1 MDLALAGRLLA
12 ACAVIALVLAGL
24 QFAVRAAVHARAR
37 GGLRGGRAR
46 RLAGGRADPDR
57 ASARGGR
64 LVSVLETTLLPN
76 ASSLHVIRVAD
87 RYLVVGRSSAHIA
100 TLCELPLESI
110 DAWRGRPEHA

>member
-1 MDLALAGRLLA
+1 VDLALAGRLLA

-37 GGLRGGRAR
+37 SGV
-46 RLAGGRADPDR
+46 
-57 ASARGGR
+57 RGGR

-76 ASSLHVIRVAD
+76 ASSLHVIRVGE

-100 TLCELPLESI
+100 TLCDVPLESI
-110 DAWRGRPEHA
+110 DAWRGRPERA